1 MITIGLFAI
10 VAFIFSWRKMFKEE
24 YRFKRA
30 VFSCIFALIWT
41 FAGVL
46 AAVIIS
52 AVSFN
57 SVQWDHTAN
66 IELVS
71 LNKGSK
77 LQGKF
82 FLGTGELNQKEYYYF
97 YKRAQDG
104 GYKPGKIAISDSV
117 TIYEEERSDGLI
129 EVYECY
135 RENKES
141 FVITYFGLP
150 FTEPCGKAYHFRIP
164 AGSLKRDFLLD

>member
-10 VAFIFSWRKMFKEE
+10 VAFIFAWRMFRKE
-24 YRFKRA
+24 YRFERA
-30 VFSCIFALIWT
+30 VFSFIIALIGT
-41 FAGVL
+41 FAGGL
-46 AAVIIS
+46 AAVVIS
-52 AVSFN
+52 QVSVDS
-57 SVQWDHTAN
+57 SVRWDRTAN

-71 LNKGSK
+71 LNRDSK
-77 LQGKF
+77 LQGRF

-117 TIYEEERSDGLI
+117 TIYEEERRDGLI

-135 RENKES
+135 GEKKES
-141 FVITYFGLP
+141 FLIIYFGLP
-150 FTEPCGKAYHFRIP
+150 FTDSCGKAYHFRIP
-164 AGSLKRDFLLD
+164 TGSLKRDFLLD